1 MPQRY
6 YISSSS
12 MNALKL
18 TVFMLVM
25 IVALSTLIDAM
36 PWRPVNSDCCEYF
49 HDNYKLIKE
58 YIHSIISISQWL
70 PCPLAIWNLLFEM
83 AILLNLVKSMIVA
96 LSTIVDAYNGGYG
109 GYDNGSCSEYF
120 HDNYKLIEEYIHSI
134 ITMFILAK

>member
-1 MPQRY
+1 MQQRY

-25 IVALSTLIDAM
+25 IVALST
-36 PWRPVNSDCCEYF
+36 
-49 HDNYKLIKE
+49 
-58 YIHSIISISQWL
+58 
-70 PCPLAIWNLLFEM
+70 
-83 AILLNLVKSMIVA
+83 
-96 LSTIVDAYNGGYG
+96 IVDAYSSGYG
-109 GYDNGSCSEYF
+109 YNGSCSEYF